1 MITFIKLRLDG
12 TLFKSCETE
21 LMELMRQID
30 LMMQS
35 RKAEWEGQRQALQ
48 AKLEVREQE
57 ANVQG
62 AMLEK
67 KTQEVCLHFSSVKY
81 LI

>member
-1 MITFIKLRLDG
+1 MKCLWSVNLIVYTYRSGALIKN
-12 TLFKSCETE
+12 CESE
-21 LMELMRQID
+21 VMELMRQID

-35 RKAEWEGQRQALQ
+35 RKAEWDAQRQALQ

-67 KTQEVCLHFSSVKY
+67 KTHEV
-81 LI
+81 